1 MICVYTVAPLGEWGR
16 VSSPYPFPRPQG
28 RSRMLIRTVLLPV
41 SSFFKKIYEDAL
53 KCANLVFNTLESSNF
68 RIFTRQGSLP

>member
-1 MICVYTVAPLGEWGR
+1 
-16 VSSPYPFPRPQG
+16 
-28 RSRMLIRTVLLPV
+28 MLIRTVLLPV